1 MSADVLNTAEIQS
14 LVSQLTLT
22 HGPIAAK
29 DWILTHIRPSIK
41 QADAMSA
48 MFRTFTEMVA

>member
-1 MSADVLNTAEIQS
+1 MSADTLSTQEVQK
-14 LVSQLTLT
+14 LVSELTLE

-29 DWILTHIRPSIK
+29 DWILTHIHPGVK

-48 MFRTFTEMVA
+48 MFRTYKKMVA

>member
-1 MSADVLNTAEIQS
+1 MYADVLNTTDIQS
-14 LVSQLTLT
+14 LVSQLTIA

-29 DWILTHIRPSIK
+29 DWILTHIRPGVK

-48 MFRTFTEMVA
+48 MFRTYKKMVA